1 MGLWAVGFGAL
12 GFGAVGFL
20 DAEGNLKVN
29 LILRLFDPHFEPQN
43 EAQKILVDP
52 EGSCFFLDL
61 EDFPFLAGSRIS
73 LSSWNPGI
81 IISSKRE
88 SLLKNLKNF
97 ARKENSSPGKAI
109 ERGAQL
115 LEKNGDCPYF
125 LIFRTRG
132 SPWRS

>member
-1 MGLWAVGFGAL
+1 M
-12 GFGAVGFL
+12 
-20 DAEGNLKVN
+20 
-29 LILRLFDPHFEPQN
+29 IPHFEPQN

-52 EGSCFFLDL
+52 EGSAFFLDL

-88 SLLKNLKNF
+88 SLLKNF

-109 ERGAQL
+109 DRGAQL
-115 LEKNGDCPYF
+115 LKKMGTVP
-125 LIFRTRG
+125 IF
-132 SPWRS
+132 